1 MKNEM
6 LELCKWVMEQTL
18 KGGASDCKISLNKR
32 RFVEIN
38 YRKKKPETIKE
49 ATTQSLWLNVYKN
62 GKYAVQSTPDL
73 RKTTLD
79 KFIAKAC
86 ENVDYIEEDPFRTLP
101 PAKYIEGRKET
112 DLNIYD
118 VTLNELTPDDKHKM
132 AREIEKACI
141 ERGGEKVISV
151 EAGVNVSEDENLV
164 VASNGFSGSSKSTSI
179 WMGASMSAQD
189 EGDRKPSGYHWVG
202 CRHRDDLP
210 DTAEVG
216 IKAAE
221 RTLELLGAKKL
232 KTETLPI
239 IVENRTT
246 ARLLNGF
253 MAGLYGSNIQQQRSF
268 LHDKKGQVVT
278 SPRLTIIDD
287 PFIEKG
293 FGSRLFDGDG
303 FPAKKRTL
311 VKQGKIEEFLIDWYY
326 SQKLQCEPTTGGTT
340 NLTVGPGDKSL
351 NQLMKDVG
359 RGILVTGFIGGN
371 SNSTTGDFSIG
382 IIGQLFENGTPVQ
395 AVAEMNIADNHLEF
409 WKKLEETGNDPWPYG
424 SWVIPS
430 LLFNDVVV
438 AGV

>member
-1 MKNEM
+1 MKNEI
-6 LELCKWVMEQTL
+6 LELCNWVMEQTL
-18 KGGASDCKISLNKR
+18 KGGATDCKVSISKR

-38 YRKKKPETIKE
+38 YREKKPETIKE

-62 GKYAVQSTPDL
+62 GKYAVQSTPDF
-73 RKTTLD
+73 RETTLD

-86 ENVDYIEEDPFRTLP
+86 KNVDYIEKDPFRTLP
-101 PAKYIEGRKET
+101 PAKYIEGRKEI
-112 DLNIYD
+112 DLNIFD
-118 VTLNELTPDDKHKM
+118 STLGKMSPDDKHRI
-132 AREIEKACI
+132 AREIEKSCI
-141 ERGGEKVISV
+141 EHGGEKVVSV
-151 EAGVNVSEDENLV
+151 EAGVNASENENLV

-189 EGDRKPSGYHWVG
+189 EGDRKPSGYYWVG
-202 CRHRDDLP
+202 CRHLNDLP

-221 RTLELLGAKKL
+221 RTLGLMGAKKL

-239 IVENRTT
+239 IVENRATS
-246 ARLLNGF
+246 RLLGGF
-253 MAGLYGSNIQQQRSF
+253 MAGLYGSNIQQERSF
-268 LHDKKGQVVT
+268 LHDKKGQVVA
-278 SPRLTIIDD
+278 SPKLTIMDD
-287 PFIEKG
+287 PYIEKG
-293 FGSRLFDGDG
+293 FGSRLFDSDG
-303 FPAKKRTL
+303 FPTKKRTW
-311 VKQGKIEEFLIDWYY
+311 VKQGRVEEFLIDWYY

-340 NLTVGPGDKSL
+340 NLTIEAGDKSL
-351 NQLMKDVG
+351 DQLMKDVE

-382 IIGQLFENGTPVQ
+382 IIGQLFENGNPVQ
-395 AVAEMNIADNHLEF
+395 AIAEMNIADNHLEF
-409 WKKLEETGNDPWPYG
+409 WKKLEETGNDPWLYG

>member
-1 MKNEM
+1 MKSEM
-6 LELCKWVMEQTL
+6 LELCNWVIEQAL
-18 KGGASDCKISLNKR
+18 KGGATDCKVSLNKR

-38 YRKKKPETIKE
+38 YREKRPETIKE

-73 RKTTLD
+73 RKSTLD
-79 KFIAKAC
+79 KFVAKAC
-86 ENVDYIEEDPFRTLP
+86 ENVDYMEKDPFRTLP

-118 VTLNELTPDDKHKM
+118 TALNKLTPDDKHKM
-132 AREIEKACI
+132 AREIEKSCI
-141 ERGGEKVISV
+141 ERGGETVISV
-151 EAGVNVSEDENLV
+151 EAGVNVSDDENLV
-164 VASNGFSGSSKSTSI
+164 VASNGFSGSSKATSI

-189 EGDRKPSGYHWVG
+189 DGDRKPSGYHWVG
-202 CRHRDDLP
+202 CRHLDDLP

-221 RTLELLGAKKL
+221 RTLELMGAKKL

-268 LHDKKGQVVT
+268 LYDKKGQVVA

-287 PFIEKG
+287 PYIEKG

-303 FPAKKRTL
+303 FPTKKRTL
-311 VKQGKIEEFLIDWYY
+311 VKQGRVEEFLVDWYY

-340 NLTVGPGDKSL
+340 NLTIETGDKSL
-351 NQLMKDVG
+351 GQLMKDVG

-424 SWVIPS
+424 SWAIPS